1 MKAFTL
7 IELLFVSIIFT
18 LLIIGVFQVM
28 DVGRGAWFTGDA
40 AIELRQEIIKTFM
53 KMERELKET
62 RPAQISLGSGTQ
74 GASLTFKIPQDIDG
88 DGTILDSSGNI
99 EWSANIV
106 YALNG
111 SNQITRTT
119 SGATTIISNDVT
131 ALLFTRPST
140 PVDILQIDVSVSKA
154 TATNKILQDSGE
166 ISVKMRN

>member
-1 MKAFTL
+1 MKSFTL

-28 DVGRGAWFTGDA
+28 DVGRGAWFTGDTS
-40 AIELRQEIIKTFM
+40 IELRQEIIKTFM
-53 KMERELKET
+53 RMERELKET
-62 RPAQISLGSGTQ
+62 RPAQVSLGSSTSDT
-74 GASLTFKIPQDIDG
+74 SLTFKIPQDIDG

-99 EWSANIV
+99 EWSPNIV

-111 SNQITRTT
+111 SKQITRTA
-119 SGATTIISNDVT
+119 SGATTIIANDVT
-131 ALLFTRPST
+131 SLLFTRPAT
-140 PVDILQIDVSVSKA
+140 PVNILQIDVTANKT